1 MFGLI
6 LGKTRLGDLQE
17 APLSNAPLL
26 DHFKRFPCENARH
39 GYKSLSLRR
48 PARYRTIATMP
59 EGIADIIVV
68 GGGLV
73 GAAAAYGLA
82 GAGLDVLMLDEGD
95 DAFRAARGNFGL
107 VWVQTKG
114 FGLQRY
120 QEWSQESA
128 DLYRG
133 FAAELK
139 DVTGIDIHHERPGG
153 AILCLGDA
161 EWEAQKRLNDA
172 MAVQGGSYYHARMV
186 ERAELERM
194 APAVRFGQEVVGAS
208 FSEKDGHCGPLY
220 LLRALHAGF
229 RARGGRYRSG
239 ARVHT
244 IERSFR
250 VTTNAG
256 VFEAPKLLLAAGNGI
271 PPLAEQV
278 GLHVP
283 TAPERG
289 QVLVTERVERFLP
302 MPMGN
307 LRQTA
312 EGTVMIGAT
321 QESVGLDTGTTLEA
335 AHGLARR
342 AIRACPA
349 LERLRLVRSWAALR
363 VIPPDRC
370 PIYDESKSHPG
381 AFVATMHSGVTL
393 AAVHAARLPDWI
405 AEGREPED
413 FGAFSARRFDVS
425 AAA

>member
-1 MFGLI
+1 MRTPQG
-6 LGKTRLGDLQE
+6 
-17 APLSNAPLL
+17 
-26 DHFKRFPCENARH
+26 H
-39 GYKSLSLRR
+39 SLRR
-48 PARYRTIATMP
+48 PRRYSTIAAML
-59 EGIADIIVV
+59 EGTADIIVI

-82 GAGLDVLMLDEGD
+82 GKGLDVLMLDEGD

-128 DLYRG
+128 DRYAG
-133 FAAELK
+133 FAEELE
-139 DVTGIDIHHERPGG
+139 DLTGIDIHHERPGG

-161 EWEAQKRLNDA
+161 EWEAQRRLNEA
-172 MAVQGGSYYHARMV
+172 MAAQGGGYHARMV
-186 ERAELERM
+186 ERGELERM
-194 APAVRFGQEVVGAS
+194 APGVRFGQEVVGAS

-229 RARGGRYRSG
+229 TARGGRYRSG
-239 ARVHT
+239 ARVRD
-244 IERSFR
+244 IQRGFR
-250 VTTNAG
+250 VETDAG
-256 VFEAPKLLLAAGNGI
+256 AFEAPKVLLAAGNGI
-271 PPLAEQV
+271 PPLAGRV
-278 GLHVP
+278 GLNVP

-289 QVLVTERVERFLP
+289 QVLVTERVEPFLP

-307 LRQTA
+307 IRQTA

-321 QESVGLDTGTTLEA
+321 QESVGFDTGTTLEA
-335 AHGLARR
+335 ARGLARR
-342 AIRACPA
+342 AIRVLPA
-349 LERLRLVRSWAALR
+349 LERMRLVRSWAALR

-370 PIYDESKSHPG
+370 PIYDESESHPG

-393 AAVHAARLPDWI
+393 AAVHAARLPEWI
-405 AEGREPED
+405 AEGRAPDGFE
-413 FGAFSARRFDVS
+413 AFSARRFDVP

>member
-1 MFGLI
+1 ML
-6 LGKTRLGDLQE
+6 
-17 APLSNAPLL
+17 
-26 DHFKRFPCENARH
+26 
-39 GYKSLSLRR
+39 
-48 PARYRTIATMP
+48 
-59 EGIADIIVV
+59 EGTADIIVI

-82 GAGLDVLMLDEGD
+82 GKGLDVLMLDEGD

-128 DLYRG
+128 DLYAG
-133 FAAELK
+133 FAGELE
-139 DVTGIDIHHERPGG
+139 DLTGIDIHHERPGG

-161 EWEAQKRLNDA
+161 EWEAQTRLNEA
-172 MAVQGGSYYHARMV
+172 MAAQGGGYHAQMV

-194 APAVRFGQEVVGAS
+194 APGVRFGQEVVGAS

-229 RARGGRYRSG
+229 TARGGRYRSG
-239 ARVHT
+239 AAVRN
-244 IERSFR
+244 IEGGFR
-250 VTTNAG
+250 VETDAG
-256 VFEAPKLLLAAGNGI
+256 AFEAPKVLLAAGNGI
-271 PPLAEQV
+271 PPLAGRV
-278 GLHVP
+278 GLNVP

-307 LRQTA
+307 IRQTA

-321 QESVGLDTGTTLEA
+321 QESVGFDTGTTLEA
-335 AHGLARR
+335 ARGLARR
-342 AIRACPA
+342 AIRVLPA
-349 LERLRLVRSWAALR
+349 LERMRLVRSWAALR

-370 PIYDESKSHPG
+370 PIYDESESHPG

-405 AEGREPED
+405 AEGRAPD
-413 FGAFSARRFDVS
+413 RFGAFSARRFDVP

>member
-1 MFGLI
+1 MTFPG
-6 LGKTRLGDLQE
+6 GGFPPSWQAEGRRRTAVSGD
-17 APLSNAPLL
+17 PG
-26 DHFKRFPCENARH
+26 H
-39 GYKSLSLRR
+39 SLRR
-48 PARYRTIATMP
+48 PRRYPTIGVML
-59 EGIADIIVV
+59 EGTADIIVI

-82 GAGLDVLMLDEGD
+82 GKGLDVLMLDEGD

-128 DLYRG
+128 DLYAG
-133 FAAELK
+133 FAGELE
-139 DVTGIDIHHERPGG
+139 DLTGIDIHHERPGG

-161 EWEAQKRLNDA
+161 EWEAQTRLNQA
-172 MAVQGGSYYHARMV
+172 MAAQGGGYHARMV

-194 APAVRFGQEVVGAS
+194 APGVRFGQEVVGAS

-229 RARGGRYRSG
+229 TARGGRYRSG
-239 ARVHT
+239 AAVRN
-244 IERSFR
+244 IEGGFR
-250 VTTNAG
+250 VETDAG
-256 VFEAPKLLLAAGNGI
+256 AFEAPKVLLAAGNGI
-271 PPLAEQV
+271 PPLAGRV
-278 GLHVP
+278 GLNVP

-307 LRQTA
+307 IRQTA

-321 QESVGLDTGTTLEA
+321 QESVGFDTGTTLEA
-335 AHGLARR
+335 ARGLARR
-342 AIRACPA
+342 AIRVLPA
-349 LERLRLVRSWAALR
+349 LERMRLVRSWAALR

-370 PIYDESKSHPG
+370 PIYDESESHPG

-405 AEGREPED
+405 AEGRAPD
-413 FGAFSARRFDVS
+413 GFGAFSARRFDVP

>member
-1 MFGLI
+1 MTFPG
-6 LGKTRLGDLQE
+6 GGFPPSWQAEGRRRTAVSGD
-17 APLSNAPLL
+17 PG
-26 DHFKRFPCENARH
+26 H
-39 GYKSLSLRR
+39 SLRR
-48 PARYRTIATMP
+48 PRRYPTIGVML
-59 EGIADIIVV
+59 EGTADIIVI

-82 GAGLDVLMLDEGD
+82 GKGLDVLMLDEGD

-128 DLYRG
+128 DLYAG
-133 FAAELK
+133 FAGELE
-139 DVTGIDIHHERPGG
+139 DLTGIDIHHERPGG

-161 EWEAQKRLNDA
+161 EWEAQTRLNEA
-172 MAVQGGSYYHARMV
+172 MAAQGGGYHARMV

-194 APAVRFGQEVVGAS
+194 APGVRFGQEVVGAS

-229 RARGGRYRSG
+229 TARGGRYRSG
-239 ARVHT
+239 AAVRN
-244 IERSFR
+244 IEGGFR
-250 VTTNAG
+250 VETDAG
-256 VFEAPKLLLAAGNGI
+256 AFEAPKVLLAAGNGI
-271 PPLAEQV
+271 PPLAGRV
-278 GLHVP
+278 GLNVP

-307 LRQTA
+307 IRQTA

-321 QESVGLDTGTTLEA
+321 QESVGFDTGTTLEA
-335 AHGLARR
+335 ARGLARR
-342 AIRACPA
+342 AIRVLPA
-349 LERLRLVRSWAALR
+349 LERMRLVRSWAALR

-370 PIYDESKSHPG
+370 PIYDESESHPG

-405 AEGREPED
+405 AEGRAPD
-413 FGAFSARRFDVS
+413 GFGAFSARRFDVP

>member
-1 MFGLI
+1 MSR
-6 LGKTRLGDLQE
+6 TRGSGRSPVADVR
-17 APLSNAPLL
+17 
-26 DHFKRFPCENARH
+26 DHGGSTP
-39 GYKSLSLRR
+39 GGGLRR
-48 PARYRTIATMP
+48 PRRYSTIAAML
-59 EGIADIIVV
+59 EGTADIIVI

-82 GAGLDVLMLDEGD
+82 GKGLDVLMLDEGD

-128 DLYRG
+128 DRYAG
-133 FAAELK
+133 FAGELE
-139 DVTGIDIHHERPGG
+139 DLTGIDIHHERPGG
-153 AILCLGDA
+153 AILCLGDG
-161 EWEAQKRLNDA
+161 EWEAQRRLNEA
-172 MAVQGGSYYHARMV
+172 MAEQGGGYHARMV
-186 ERAELERM
+186 ERGELERM
-194 APAVRFGQEVVGAS
+194 APGVRFGQEVVGAS

-229 RARGGRYRSG
+229 TAKGGRYRSG
-239 ARVHT
+239 AKVRN
-244 IERSFR
+244 IQRGFR
-250 VTTNAG
+250 VETDAG
-256 VFEAPKLLLAAGNGI
+256 AFEAPKVLLAAGNGI
-271 PPLAEQV
+271 PPLAGKV
-278 GLHVP
+278 GLNVP

-307 LRQTA
+307 IRQTA

-321 QESVGLDTGTTLEA
+321 QETVGFDTGTTLEA
-335 AHGLARR
+335 ARGLAQR
-342 AIRACPA
+342 AIRVLPA
-349 LERLRLVRSWAALR
+349 LERMRLVRSWAALR

-370 PIYDESKSHPG
+370 PIYDESESHPG

-393 AAVHAARLPDWI
+393 AAVHAARLPEWI
-405 AEGREPED
+405 AEGRAPDGFE
-413 FGAFSARRFDVS
+413 AFSARRFDVP

>member
-1 MFGLI
+1 MTSHDISGGGFPPSWQAEGRRR
-6 LGKTRLGDLQE
+6 TAVSGD
-17 APLSNAPLL
+17 PG
-26 DHFKRFPCENARH
+26 H
-39 GYKSLSLRR
+39 SLRR
-48 PARYRTIATMP
+48 PRRYPTIGVML
-59 EGIADIIVV
+59 EGTADIIVI

-82 GAGLDVLMLDEGD
+82 GKGLDVLMLDEGD

-128 DLYRG
+128 DLYAG
-133 FAAELK
+133 FAGELE
-139 DVTGIDIHHERPGG
+139 DLTGIDIHHERPGG

-161 EWEAQKRLNDA
+161 EWEAQTRLNEA
-172 MAVQGGSYYHARMV
+172 MAAQGGGYHARMV

-194 APAVRFGQEVVGAS
+194 APGVRFGQEVVGAS

-229 RARGGRYRSG
+229 TARGGRYRSG
-239 ARVHT
+239 AAVRN
-244 IERSFR
+244 IEGGFR
-250 VTTNAG
+250 VETDAG
-256 VFEAPKLLLAAGNGI
+256 AFEAPKVLLAAGNGI
-271 PPLAEQV
+271 PPLAGRV
-278 GLHVP
+278 GLNVP

-307 LRQTA
+307 IRQTA

-321 QESVGLDTGTTLEA
+321 QESVGFDTGTTLEA
-335 AHGLARR
+335 ARGLARR
-342 AIRACPA
+342 AIRVLPA
-349 LERLRLVRSWAALR
+349 LERMRLVRSWAALR

-370 PIYDESKSHPG
+370 PIYDESESHPG

-405 AEGREPED
+405 AEGRAPD
-413 FGAFSARRFDVS
+413 GFGAFSARRFDVP

>member
-1 MFGLI
+1 MTFPGGGFLSSWQAE
-6 LGKTRLGDLQE
+6 GRRRTAVSGD
-17 APLSNAPLL
+17 PG
-26 DHFKRFPCENARH
+26 R
-39 GYKSLSLRR
+39 SLRR
-48 PARYRTIATMP
+48 PRRYPTIGVML
-59 EGIADIIVV
+59 EGTADIIVI

-82 GAGLDVLMLDEGD
+82 GKGLDVLMLDEGD

-128 DLYRG
+128 DLYAG
-133 FAAELK
+133 FAGELE
-139 DVTGIDIHHERPGG
+139 DLTGIDIHHERPGG

-161 EWEAQKRLNDA
+161 EWEAQTRLNEA
-172 MAVQGGSYYHARMV
+172 MAAQGGGYHARMV

-194 APAVRFGQEVVGAS
+194 APGVRFGQEVVGAS

-229 RARGGRYRSG
+229 TARGGRYRSG
-239 ARVHT
+239 AAVRD
-244 IERSFR
+244 IRRGFR
-250 VTTNAG
+250 VETDAG
-256 VFEAPKLLLAAGNGI
+256 AFEAPKVLLAAGNGI
-271 PPLAEQV
+271 PPLAGRV
-278 GLHVP
+278 GLNVP

-289 QVLVTERVERFLP
+289 QVLVTERVEPFLP

-307 LRQTA
+307 IRQTA

-321 QESVGLDTGTTLEA
+321 QETVGFDTGTTLEA
-335 AHGLARR
+335 ARGLARR
-342 AIRACPA
+342 AIRVLPA
-349 LERLRLVRSWAALR
+349 LERMRLVRSWAALR

-370 PIYDESKSHPG
+370 PIYDESESHPG

-405 AEGREPED
+405 AEGRAPD
-413 FGAFSARRFDVS
+413 GFGAFSARRFDVP

>member
-1 MFGLI
+1 MTFPG
-6 LGKTRLGDLQE
+6 GGFPPSWQAEGRRRTAVSGD
-17 APLSNAPLL
+17 PG
-26 DHFKRFPCENARH
+26 H
-39 GYKSLSLRR
+39 SLRR
-48 PARYRTIATMP
+48 PRRYPTIGVML
-59 EGIADIIVV
+59 EGTADIIVI

-82 GAGLDVLMLDEGD
+82 GKGLDVLMLDEGD

-128 DLYRG
+128 DLYAG
-133 FAAELK
+133 FAGELE
-139 DVTGIDIHHERPGG
+139 DLTGIDIHHERPGG

-161 EWEAQKRLNDA
+161 EWEAQTRLNEA
-172 MAVQGGSYYHARMV
+172 MAAQGGGYHAQMV

-194 APAVRFGQEVVGAS
+194 APGVRFGQEVVGAS

-229 RARGGRYRSG
+229 TARGGRYRSG
-239 ARVHT
+239 AAVRN
-244 IERSFR
+244 IEGGFR
-250 VTTNAG
+250 VETDAG
-256 VFEAPKLLLAAGNGI
+256 AFEAPKVLLAAGNGI
-271 PPLAEQV
+271 PPLAGRV
-278 GLHVP
+278 GLNVP

-307 LRQTA
+307 IRQTA

-321 QESVGLDTGTTLEA
+321 QESVGFDTGTTLEA
-335 AHGLARR
+335 ARGLARR
-342 AIRACPA
+342 AIRVLPA
-349 LERLRLVRSWAALR
+349 LERMRLVRSWAALR

-370 PIYDESKSHPG
+370 PIYDESESHPG

-405 AEGREPED
+405 AEGRAPD
-413 FGAFSARRFDVS
+413 GFGAFSARRFDVP

>member
-1 MFGLI
+1 MRTPQG
-6 LGKTRLGDLQE
+6 
-17 APLSNAPLL
+17 
-26 DHFKRFPCENARH
+26 H
-39 GYKSLSLRR
+39 SLRR
-48 PARYRTIATMP
+48 PRRYSTIAVML
-59 EGIADIIVV
+59 EGTADIIVI

-82 GAGLDVLMLDEGD
+82 GKGLDVLMLDEGD

-128 DLYRG
+128 DRYAG
-133 FAAELK
+133 FAEELE
-139 DVTGIDIHHERPGG
+139 DLTGIDIHHERPGG

-161 EWEAQKRLNDA
+161 EWEAQRRLNEA
-172 MAVQGGSYYHARMV
+172 MAAQGGGYHARMV
-186 ERAELERM
+186 ERGELERM
-194 APAVRFGQEVVGAS
+194 APGVRFGQEVVGAS

-229 RARGGRYRSG
+229 TARGGRYRSG
-239 ARVHT
+239 ARVRD
-244 IERSFR
+244 IQRGFR
-250 VTTNAG
+250 VETDAG
-256 VFEAPKLLLAAGNGI
+256 AFEAPKVLLAAGNGI
-271 PPLAEQV
+271 PPLAGRV
-278 GLHVP
+278 GLNVP

-289 QVLVTERVERFLP
+289 QVLVTERVEPFLP

-307 LRQTA
+307 IRQTA

-321 QESVGLDTGTTLEA
+321 QESVGFDTGTTLEA
-335 AHGLARR
+335 ARGLARR
-342 AIRACPA
+342 AIRVLPA
-349 LERLRLVRSWAALR
+349 LERMRLVRSWAALR

-370 PIYDESKSHPG
+370 PIYDESESYPG

-393 AAVHAARLPDWI
+393 AAVHAARLPEWI
-405 AEGREPED
+405 AEGRAPDGFE
-413 FGAFSARRFDVS
+413 AFSARRFDVP

>member
-1 MFGLI
+1 M
-6 LGKTRLGDLQE
+6 
-17 APLSNAPLL
+17 
-26 DHFKRFPCENARH
+26 
-39 GYKSLSLRR
+39 RR
-48 PARYRTIATMP
+48 YPTIAAMP
-59 EGIADIIVV
+59 EGTADIIVI
-68 GGGLV
+68 GGGMV

-82 GAGLDVLMLDEGD
+82 GKGLDVLMLDEGD

-128 DLYRG
+128 DRYSG
-133 FAAELK
+133 FAAELAG
-139 DVTGIDIHHERPGG
+139 VTGIDIHHERPGG

-161 EWEAQKRLNDA
+161 EWEAQRRLNEA
-172 MAVQGGSYYHARMV
+172 MAEQGGGYHARMV

-194 APAVRFGQEVVGAS
+194 APGVRFGQEVVGAS
-208 FSEKDGHCGPLY
+208 FSEMDGHCGPLY

-229 RARGGRYRSG
+229 KAKGGCYRPGS
-239 ARVHT
+239 RVRN
-244 IERSFR
+244 IERGFR
-250 VTTNAG
+250 VETEAG

-271 PPLAEQV
+271 PALAEQV
-278 GLHVP
+278 GLNVP
-283 TAPERG
+283 TVPERG
-289 QVLVTERVERFLP
+289 QVLVTERTEPFMP

-307 LRQTA
+307 LRQTV

-321 QESVGLDTGTTLEA
+321 QESVGFDTGTTLEA
-335 AHGLARR
+335 ARGLAQR
-342 AIRACPA
+342 AIRALPA

-405 AEGREPED
+405 AEGREPD
-413 FGAFSARRFDVS
+413 GFGAFSARRFDVP

>member
-1 MFGLI
+1 ML
-6 LGKTRLGDLQE
+6 
-17 APLSNAPLL
+17 
-26 DHFKRFPCENARH
+26 
-39 GYKSLSLRR
+39 
-48 PARYRTIATMP
+48 
-59 EGIADIIVV
+59 EGTADIIVI

-82 GAGLDVLMLDEGD
+82 GKGLDVLMIDEGD

-128 DLYRG
+128 DLYAG
-133 FAAELK
+133 FAAELE
-139 DVTGIDIHHERPGG
+139 DLTGIDIHHERPGG
-153 AILCLGDA
+153 AILCLGDG
-161 EWEAQKRLNDA
+161 EWEAQRRLNEV
-172 MAVQGGSYYHARMV
+172 MAEQGGGYHARMV

-194 APAVRFGQEVVGAS
+194 APGVRFGQEVVGAS

-239 ARVHT
+239 AKVRE
-244 IERSFR
+244 IQRGFR
-250 VTTNAG
+250 VETDAG
-256 VFEAPKLLLAAGNGI
+256 AFEAPKVLLAAGNGI
-271 PPLAEQV
+271 PPLAGKV
-278 GLHVP
+278 GLNVP

-289 QVLVTERVERFLP
+289 QVLVTERVEPFLP

-307 LRQTA
+307 IRQTA

-321 QESVGLDTGTTLEA
+321 QESVGFDTGTTLEA
-335 AHGLARR
+335 ARGLAQR
-342 AIRACPA
+342 AIRVLPA
-349 LERLRLVRSWAALR
+349 LERMRLVRSWAALR

-370 PIYDESKSHPG
+370 PIYDESESHPG

-393 AAVHAARLPDWI
+393 AAVHAARLPEWI
-405 AEGREPED
+405 AEGRAPDGFE
-413 FGAFSARRFDVS
+413 AFSARRFDVP

>member
-1 MFGLI
+1 MRTPQG
-6 LGKTRLGDLQE
+6 
-17 APLSNAPLL
+17 
-26 DHFKRFPCENARH
+26 H
-39 GYKSLSLRR
+39 SLRR
-48 PARYRTIATMP
+48 PRRYPTIGVML
-59 EGIADIIVV
+59 EGTADIIVI

-82 GAGLDVLMLDEGD
+82 GKGLDVLMLDEGD

-128 DLYRG
+128 DRYAG
-133 FAAELK
+133 FAAELA
-139 DVTGIDIHHERPGG
+139 DLTGIDIHHERPGG

-161 EWEAQKRLNDA
+161 EWEAQTRLNEA
-172 MAVQGGSYYHARMV
+172 MAAQGGGYHARMV

-194 APAVRFGQEVVGAS
+194 APGVRFGQEVVGAS

-239 ARVHT
+239 AAVRN
-244 IERSFR
+244 IEGGFR
-250 VTTNAG
+250 VETDAG
-256 VFEAPKLLLAAGNGI
+256 AFEAPKVLLAAGNGI
-271 PPLAEQV
+271 PPLAGRV
-278 GLHVP
+278 GLNVP

-289 QVLVTERVERFLP
+289 QVLVTERVEPFLP

-307 LRQTA
+307 IRQTA

-321 QESVGLDTGTTLEA
+321 QESVGFDTGTTLEA
-335 AHGLARR
+335 ARGLAQR
-342 AIRACPA
+342 AIRVLPA
-349 LERLRLVRSWAALR
+349 LERMRLVRSWAALR

-370 PIYDESKSHPG
+370 PIYDESESHPG

-405 AEGREPED
+405 AEGRAPD
-413 FGAFSARRFDVS
+413 GFGAFSARRFDVS

>member
-1 MFGLI
+1 MTFPG
-6 LGKTRLGDLQE
+6 GGFPSSWQAEGRRTTAVSGD
-17 APLSNAPLL
+17 PG
-26 DHFKRFPCENARH
+26 R
-39 GYKSLSLRR
+39 SLRR
-48 PARYRTIATMP
+48 PRRYPTIGVML
-59 EGIADIIVV
+59 EGTADIIVI

-82 GAGLDVLMLDEGD
+82 GKGLDVLMLDEGD

-128 DLYRG
+128 DLYAG
-133 FAAELK
+133 FAGELE
-139 DVTGIDIHHERPGG
+139 DLTGIDIHHERPGG

-161 EWEAQKRLNDA
+161 EWEAQTRLNEA
-172 MAVQGGSYYHARMV
+172 MAAQGGGYHARMV

-194 APAVRFGQEVVGAS
+194 APGVRFGQEVVGAS

-229 RARGGRYRSG
+229 TARGGRYRSG
-239 ARVHT
+239 AAVRN
-244 IERSFR
+244 IQGGFR
-250 VTTNAG
+250 VETDAG
-256 VFEAPKLLLAAGNGI
+256 AFEAPKVLLAAGNGI
-271 PPLAEQV
+271 PPLAGRV
-278 GLHVP
+278 GLNVP

-289 QVLVTERVERFLP
+289 QVLVTERVEPFLP

-307 LRQTA
+307 IRQTA

-321 QESVGLDTGTTLEA
+321 QETVGFDTGTTLEA
-335 AHGLARR
+335 ARGLARR
-342 AIRACPA
+342 AIRVLPA
-349 LERLRLVRSWAALR
+349 LERTRLVRSWAALR

-370 PIYDESKSHPG
+370 PIYDESESHPG

-405 AEGREPED
+405 AEGRAPD
-413 FGAFSARRFDVS
+413 GFGAFSARRFDVP